1 MQGSFMNVNV
11 F

>member
-1 MQGSFMNVNV
+1 MQGSFMNVIV